1 MTTATL
7 SPSPSPPL
15 QAVAPTRRRFTVA
28 EYCALAEAG
37 ILTESERIELLDGE
51 IITMPPIGPPHENG
65 TDLLNRLLT
74 YRLYDRARVR
84 VQGSVR
90 INDNSL
96 PQPDIAVLRLRDD
109 YHRQRPTPAD
119 VFLLIEVAD
128 SSLEYDRAVKLP
140 RHAAAGIPE
149 VWIVNLRARQVEAFA
164 NPANGVYQSR
174 RVIPAD
180 APIGRNR
187 PPAAPLSPPAVSNLC
202 YNCSLGWH
210 CSGPAP

>member
-7 SPSPSPPL
+7 SPSPSPSPPL
-15 QAVAPTRRRFTVA
+15 PAVAPTRRRFTVA

-37 ILTESERIELLDGE
+37 ILAEGERIELLDGE

-74 YRLYDRARVR
+74 YQLYDRALVR

-90 INDNSL
+90 LNDDSL

-109 YHRQRPTPAD
+109 YHRHRPTPAD

-140 RHAAAGIPE
+140 RYAAAGIPE

-174 RVIPAD
+174 RVVVPAN
-180 APIGRNR
+180 GRI
-187 PPAAPLSPPAVSNLC
+187 SPQAFPDVSLAVADFL
-202 YNCSLGWH
+202 L
-210 CSGPAP
+210 P